1 MESKKEQQDRD
12 ALAFANEKLSDHIIR
27 VERVAVVDGK
37 AYFRKIWDRES
48 KESMV
53 MTSGIPS
60 FIVLDGDRFR
70 LSDEEEYDRVIALSR
85 KPQRKFYDLIF

>member
-1 MESKKEQQDRD
+1 MESKKEQQERE
-12 ALAFANEKLSDHIIR
+12 ALEFANEKLSKHIIR
-27 VERVAVVDGK
+27 TERVAVVGDR
-37 AYFRKIWDRES
+37 AYFRKIWDKES

-70 LSDEEEYDRVIALSR
+70 LSDEDEYDRVISLLR
-85 KPQRKFYDLIF
+85 KQQRSPR

>member
-1 MESKKEQQDRD
+1 MESKNEQQERE
-12 ALAFANEKLSDHIIR
+12 ALEFANEKLSKHIIR
-27 VERVAVVDGK
+27 TERVAVVDGK
-37 AYFRKIWDRES
+37 TYFRKIWDKES

-70 LSDEEEYDRVIALSR
+70 LSDEDEYDRVISLLR
-85 KPQRKFYDLIF
+85 KQQRSPR

>member
-1 MESKKEQQDRD
+1 MESKKEQQERE
-12 ALAFANEKLSDHIIR
+12 ALEFANEKLSKHIIR
-27 VERVAVVDGK
+27 TERVAVVDGK
-37 AYFRKIWDRES
+37 TYFRKIWDKES

-70 LSDEEEYDRVIALSR
+70 LSDEDEYDRVISLLR
-85 KPQRKFYDLIF
+85 KQQRSPR

>member
-1 MESKKEQQDRD
+1 MESKREQQNRD
-12 ALAFANEKLSDHIIR
+12 AMAFAKEKLSVHIIG

-37 AYFRKIWDRES
+37 AYFSKIWDRDS

-60 FIVLDGDRFR
+60 LIVLDGSRFR
-70 LSDEEEYDRVIALSR
+70 LSDEDEYDRVISL
-85 KPQRKFYDLIF
+85 L